1 MSSARRKTPV
11 SELAKAISQ
20 SKQSPNVHLSPPK
33 SSPIVR
39 TQEEL
44 GRMGVRG
51 APKQPDIKQ
60 TPQYK
65 SAARRWT
72 MTIVALPILLYTSF
86 SLYQRVVYGK
96 SPRGLPGVNEFSSQ
110 AVYSSTESL
119 KKSND

>member
-1 MSSARRKTPV
+1 MSSARRKTPA

-20 SKQSPNVHLSPPK
+20 SKQSPSVYLQPPK
-33 SSPIVR
+33 PSHVVP

-51 APKQPDIKQ
+51 APKQPDIKR

-72 MTIVALPILLYTSF
+72 MTIVALPILLYTSY
-86 SLYQRVVYGK
+86 SLYQRVFNGK

-110 AVYSSTESL
+110 AVYSSAGNP

>member
-1 MSSARRKTPV
+1 MPSARRKTPA

-20 SKQSPNVHLSPPK
+20 SKQSPNVHLPPPK
-33 SSPIVR
+33 SSLTVR

-65 SAARRWT
+65 SAARRCAD
-72 MTIVALPILLYTSF
+72 MPVYTARDIANFGSF
-86 SLYQRVVYGK
+86 PSLGG
-96 SPRGLPGVNEFSSQ
+96 P
-110 AVYSSTESL
+110 
-119 KKSND
+119 